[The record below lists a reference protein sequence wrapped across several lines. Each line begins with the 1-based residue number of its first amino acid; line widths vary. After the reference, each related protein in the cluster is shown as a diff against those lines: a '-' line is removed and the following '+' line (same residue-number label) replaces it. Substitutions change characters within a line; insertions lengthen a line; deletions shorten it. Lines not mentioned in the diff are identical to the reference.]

1 MYTSNIAMK
10 LREFL
15 DFVREQGVVGLA
27 IGFIIG
33 GVTKDV
39 VTSLVND
46 LINPLVGLLL
56 PHSQSLGQQALTIG
70 SVHIRWGNFL
80 LVVLNFVIMCAILFV
95 AIRLLRV
102 SAVDKKK

>member
-1 MYTSNIAMK
+1 MK
-10 LREFL
+10 LREFSE
-15 DFVREQGVVGLA
+15 FIREQGVVGLA

-46 LINPLVGLLL
+46 LINPLVGLVL
-56 PHSQSLGQQALTIG
+56 PHSQSLGHQALTIG
-70 SVHIRWGNFL
+70 SVQIRWGNFL
-80 LVVLNFVIMCAILFV
+80 LVLINFVIMCAVVFI
-95 AIRLLRV
+95 AIRSLRF

>member
-1 MYTSNIAMK
+1 MN

-27 IGFIIG
+27 IGFILG

-46 LINPLVGLLL
+46 LINPLIGLLL
-56 PHSQSLGQQALTIG
+56 PHTKSLAQQSWTIG
-70 SVHIRWGNFL
+70 SADIRWGNFL
-80 LVVLNFVIMCAILFV
+80 LVLINFVIMCAIVFT